1 MRFIKQ
7 LYVQVLIGVI
17 LGVLVGYYFPS
28 YNNVGKMIGDGYINL
43 IKMLIAPLIF
53 FTATVGIAGSGNMGE
68 AGRIGGKAIIYFQI
82 ASAVAMILGVVVVN
96 IVHPG
101 TGVSTQNLAVN
112 SIDTYVQTSKD
123 VKWSDFIMHI
133 IPSNIVD
140 SFAKGEILQVLV
152 FSILFGI
159 GLGKLGEVGRSVVV
173 TFDKINKVLFEILNM
188 ITLLSPLGAFGGMMY
203 TMGKFGFTTLIVL
216 GKLLLTYY
224 LAAAIFVFLILGLV
238 MWYYKLN
245 VFKLLAFI
253 KEEILIVVGSF
264 NSESV
269 LSNLIYKMEEAGCA
283 PAVVGLVI
291 PAGFSFNLDGT
302 SIYLSMAVVFI
313 AQVFNVPLDLWQE
326 VTIIGILMITSKG
339 AGGISGSGFVVLASS
354 LAAIKIIPVEGL
366 ALLIGIDRFM
376 SQARAITNTI
386 SNAVATVVIARN
398 ENLLDMDIYNSVV
411 EGKITQ
417 HSKVF
422 PISTQEQETAISK
435 AL

>member
-1 MRFIKQ
+1 MKFLKQ
-7 LYVQVLIGVI
+7 LYVQVLIGVV
-17 LGVLVGYYFPS
+17 LGVIVGYLFPS
-28 YNNVGKMIGDGYINL
+28 YNNVGKLIGEGYINL

-53 FTATVGIAGSGNMGE
+53 FTAVVGIAGSGNMGE

-82 ASAVAMILGVVVVN
+82 ASAVAMILGIVVVN
-96 IVHPG
+96 LLHPG
-101 TGVSTQNLAVN
+101 AGVSTQNLATS
-112 SIDTYVQTSKD
+112 SIDGYVQSGKD
-123 VKWSDFIMHI
+123 IKWSDFIMHI
-133 IPSNIVD
+133 IPSNVVD

-159 GLGKLGEVGRSVVV
+159 GLGKLGAIGQSVVV

-188 ITLLSPLGAFGGMMY
+188 ITMLSPLGAFGGMMY
-203 TMGKFGFTTLIVL
+203 TMGKFGFSTLIVL
-216 GKLLLTYY
+216 GKLLLTFY
-224 LAAAIFVFLILGLV
+224 LAAGIFVFLVLGLV

-245 VFKLLAFI
+245 IFKLLAFI
-253 KEEILIVVGSF
+253 KAEILIVVGSF
-264 NSESV
+264 SSESV

-283 PAVVGLVI
+283 PSVVGLVI

-313 AQVFNVPLDLWQE
+313 AQVFNVPLDFWQQA
-326 VTIIGILMITSKG
+326 TIIGILMVTSKG

-354 LAAIKIIPVEGL
+354 LAAIKVIPVEGL

-376 SQARAITNTI
+376 SQGRAITNTI

-398 ENLLDMDIYNSVV
+398 ENLLDMDVYNSVV
-411 EGKITQ
+411 EGKTVTQ
-417 HSKVF
+417 SKVF
-422 PISTQEQETAISK
+422 PLTQEAASK

>member
-1 MRFIKQ
+1 MKFLKQ
-7 LYVQVLIGVI
+7 LYVQVLVGVV
-17 LGVLVGYYFPS
+17 LGVLVGYFFPS
-28 YNNVGKMIGDGYINL
+28 YWNVGKLIGEGYINL

-53 FTATVGIAGSGNMGE
+53 FTAVCGIAGTGDMGE

-82 ASAVAMILGVVVVN
+82 ASGVAMILGIVVVN
-96 IVHPG
+96 LLHPG
-101 TGVSTQNLAVN
+101 AGVSTQNLSTS
-112 SIDTYVQTSKD
+112 SIDGYVQSGKD
-123 VKWSDFIMHI
+123 IKWSDFIMHI

-159 GLGKLGEVGRSVVV
+159 GLGKLGAIGQSVVV

-188 ITLLSPLGAFGGMMY
+188 ITMLSPLGAFGGMMY
-203 TMGKFGFTTLIVL
+203 TVGKFGFTTLIVL

-224 LAAAIFVFLILGLV
+224 LAAAIFVFLVLGLV

-245 VFKLLAFI
+245 IFKLLAFI
-253 KEEILIVVGSF
+253 KAEILIVVGSF
-264 NSESV
+264 SSESV

-313 AQVFNVPLDLWQE
+313 AQVFNVPLDFWQQ
-326 VTIIGILMITSKG
+326 VTIIGILMVTSKG

-354 LAAIKIIPVEGL
+354 LAAIKVIPVEGL

-376 SQARAITNTI
+376 SQGRAITNTI

-411 EGKITQ
+411 EGKTPRK
-417 HSKVF
+417 SNVF
-422 PISTQEQETAISK
+422 PLTQEAISK